1 MIGAVTAL
9 SEEQFFGILT
19 IFNDQTLVVALK
31 MRELEQQMKGLDT
44 TLIRQELRK
53 ALSELAESEKKASDM
68 FDVKVAKRMA
78 QLLGMKGHEGMYDTG
93 TKPAGSN

>member
-9 SEEQFFGILT
+9 SEKQFFGILT

-53 ALSELAESEKKASDM
+53 ALSELAESEKKS
-68 FDVKVAKRMA
+68 
-78 QLLGMKGHEGMYDTG
+78 
-93 TKPAGSN
+93 

>member
-9 SEEQFFGILT
+9 SEKQFFGILT

-44 TLIRQELRK
+44 TLIRQELQK
-53 ALSELAESEKKASDM
+53 ALSELAESEKKS
-68 FDVKVAKRMA
+68 
-78 QLLGMKGHEGMYDTG
+78 
-93 TKPAGSN
+93 